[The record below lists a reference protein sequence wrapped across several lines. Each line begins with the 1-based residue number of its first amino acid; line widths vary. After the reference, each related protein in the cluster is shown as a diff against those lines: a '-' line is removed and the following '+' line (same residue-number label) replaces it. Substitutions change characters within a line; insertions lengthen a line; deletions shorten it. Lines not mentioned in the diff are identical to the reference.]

1 MKITVMGT
9 GAWGTALA
17 INFAQHHMV
26 SLWGRD
32 ESQILA
38 LSNERCNQKYLPGHR
53 FPEKLSV
60 SNDFAL
66 SAQDSDLILIV
77 TPTAGLRSSLER
89 IVQAKIDCPV
99 LWACKGLEAG
109 SMKLPHKVAEEL
121 LPPSQI
127 RGVLSG
133 PSFAQEVAAALPC
146 ALTLATNN
154 IEDAR
159 HLTKQ
164 LANPSLRIYSNDDV
178 VGVEIGGA
186 IKNVMAIATGVCDGL
201 KLGNNARAALI
212 TRGLAEI
219 TRFGQALGA
228 QDDTFTG
235 LSGLG
240 DLILTCTGDLSR
252 NRKVGVLLAEGKT
265 LDEALQQLGH
275 VAEGVPTA
283 REVKRQAAA
292 LGIDMPLTNAVCS
305 LLYEGTSAKEVVAS
319 LMGRQQKDE

>member
-121 LPPSQI
+121 LPASQI

-146 ALTLATNN
+146 ALTLATSN

-252 NRKVGVLLAEGKT
+252 NRKVGMLLAEGKT
-265 LDEALQQLGH
+265 LDEALHQLGH

>member
-17 INFAQHHMV
+17 INFARHHQV
-26 SLWGRD
+26 TLWGRD
-32 ESQILA
+32 SEQTRTLA
-38 LSNERCNQKYLPGHR
+38 SKRQNDKYLPGHS
-53 FPEKLSV
+53 FPQSLTVHE
-60 SNDFAL
+60 DFAD
-66 SAQDSDLILIV
+66 AAKDSDLILVV
-77 TPTAGLRSSLER
+77 TPTAGLRSSLQH
-89 IVQAKIDCPV
+89 IVNAGVTCPV

-109 SMKLPHKVAEEL
+109 SMKLPHKVADET
-121 LPPSQI
+121 LPPAQI

-146 ALTLATNN
+146 ALTLAINR
-154 IEDAR
+154 IDDAR
-159 HLTKQ
+159 QLAKE

-186 IKNVMAIATGVCDGL
+186 VKNVMAIATGVCDGL

-219 TRFGQALGA
+219 ARFGKALGA
-228 QDDTFTG
+228 HDDTFTG

-252 NRKVGVLLAEGKT
+252 NRKVGMLLAEGNS
-265 LDEALQQLGH
+265 LESALHQLGH

-283 REVKRQAAA
+283 REVKRQAEA
-292 LGIDMPLTNAVCS
+292 LQIDMPLTNAVCA
-305 LLYEGTSAKEVVAS
+305 LLYEGVSAKDVVAS
-319 LMGRQQKDE
+319 LMGRQHKDE